1 MLKAIQAVQ
10 RSYLRAPMR
19 QFVLSQRQFI
29 SKPAVNQQGVAMSH
43 DIKKEVK

>member
-1 MLKAIQAVQ
+1 MLKAIKAVQ

-19 QFVLSQRQFI
+19 QFVLSQRQFTP
-29 SKPAVNQQGVAMSH
+29 KPVINQQGIAMSH